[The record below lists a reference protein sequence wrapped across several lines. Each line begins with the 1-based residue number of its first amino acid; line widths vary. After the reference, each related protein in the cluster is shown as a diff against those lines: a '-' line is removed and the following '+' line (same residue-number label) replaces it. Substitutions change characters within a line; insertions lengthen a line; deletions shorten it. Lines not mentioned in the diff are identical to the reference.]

1 MGEWQK
7 QQGRGGLALASNTFG
22 ALVRCGVGVRYGDDF
37 PVPQG
42 GPASS
47 LIASVD
53 KCLISWWEKLLPMQ
67 SDGYKQACYAAPPDG
82 WATKEQYR
90 RPNVA
95 SSNGVRSVL
104 RVCFDAT
111 PRMGNYE
118 IHKWLPQQFKL
129 GSNVL
134 RIG

>member
-53 KCLISWWEKLLPMQ
+53 KCLISWKEKLLFVQ
-67 SDGYKQACYAAPPDG
+67 SDGYKQVCCAVPPVG
-82 WATKEQYR
+82 WATKEQCR
-90 RPNVA
+90 RPNMTF
-95 SSNGVRSVL
+95 SNEVRSL
-104 RVCFDAT
+104 LCVCVDAT
-111 PRMGNYE
+111 PRMNNYE
-118 IHKWLPQQFKL
+118 THKRLLQ
-129 GSNVL
+129 
-134 RIG
+134 